1 MSSAK
6 LDKWKRRLADNETEY
21 EANLARM
28 DHREDLYQGQ
38 RRLKPLTDRDM
49 RADGALKET
58 PHVRNIIAENIESQV
73 SSVIPQPKV
82 TARRKKDEKL
92 AKLIEDMIR
101 NELDRMPMEYI
112 NDIQERT
119 VPIQGGSFYHVEW
132 DNAQR
137 THTTVGELNVT
148 ARHPKQVIPQAGV
161 YTGLGDMDFVIL
173 KLPTTRAAIRRQY
186 GVGLMDSYEEE
197 PEIRGKGE
205 DSPQKDLV
213 TLYIGYER
221 NDDGTIARYAW
232 ACDTELEDLEDY
244 QARRLRRCVQCGEVE
259 PVDGSEYVKKREM
272 VIQDPMAA
280 AIGYAPEMVE
290 ETATWH
296 TGDPCPYCGGKK
308 WRSEPE
314 DYEEIWDPII
324 TSHGTMIPGAQMVDA
339 VDENGVLIQ
348 EMKPTKIPFYKPN
361 TFPLVLQRNVSLFG
375 QLLGDS
381 DVDKIEDQQNTV
393 NRIEKKIIDRLVT
406 AGTRVCMPASAR
418 HRIDTEDQAVWYFD
432 NPADANIIRDINFT
446 GNLQYEMAYL
456 AQAYEEARQII
467 GITDSFQGRTDS
479 TATSGKAKEFAA
491 AQSAGRL
498 ESKRVMKD
506 AAYAELFRMM
516 FLFKLAYADEPRP
529 VVSQDSKGNTTY
541 DEFNRYDFLEQDAD
555 GQWYWKDGFLFSTDV
570 SAPLANNRERMW
582 QETISLFSAGC
593 FGDPAQLETLIAL
606 WTKMELL
613 HYPGAGDTRAYLEEK
628 LQAQQAQIKQ
638 QMAMQQAQMEAQM
651 QAQQTVG
658 GNVPAEVAASVEEQA
673 RQDAMAAAM
682 GGGNPEQNA
691 QMDMQALAQAVDQ
704 QAAADA
710 AAAVMGGS
718 YGA

>member
-1 MSSAK
+1 MAESRQAERSRK
-6 LDKWKRRLADNETEY
+6 LDMWQRRLSDSETEY
-21 EANLARM
+21 EALLHKM
-28 DHREDLYQGQ
+28 DHREALYRGV
-38 RRLKPLTDRDM
+38 RKLRPLTDRD
-49 RADGALKET
+49 RRGDGGAKET

-82 TARRKKDEKL
+82 TARRREDESL
-92 AKLIEDMIR
+92 AKLIEDMLR
-101 NELDRMPMEYI
+101 NELDRLPMEYL
-112 NDIQERT
+112 NDLQERT

-161 YTGLGDMDFVIL
+161 YTGLGDMDFLIL

-186 GVGLMDSYEEE
+186 GVELENSYEEE
-197 PEIRGKGE
+197 PEIRGKGD

-259 PVDGSEYVKKREM
+259 PVDGSEYVKRQEL
-272 VIQDPMAA
+272 VVQDPLSAA
-280 AIGYAPEMVE
+280 MGYPPEMVE

-296 TGDPCPYCGGKK
+296 TGDPCPVCGGRK

-314 DYEEIWDPII
+314 DYEEVWDPIV
-324 TSHGTMIPGAQMVDA
+324 TGHGHMIPGAQMVET
-339 VDENGVLIQ
+339 VDENGVLVQ
-348 EMKPTKIPFYKPN
+348 EMKPTRIPFYKPN

-381 DVDKIEDQQNTV
+381 DVDKIEDQQNTA
-393 NRIEKKIIDRLVT
+393 NRMEKKIIDRLVK

-418 HRIDTEDQAVWYFD
+418 HRLDTEDQEVWFFE
-432 NPADANIIRDINFT
+432 NPADASIIRDINFA
-446 GNLQYEMAYL
+446 GNLEYEMTYL
-456 AQAYEEARQII
+456 AQVYEEARQII

-479 TATSGKAKEFAA
+479 TATSGKAKEFSA
-491 AQSAGRL
+491 AQAAGRL

-516 FLFKLAYADEPRP
+516 FQFKLAYADEPRP
-529 VVSQDSKGNTTY
+529 VVSQDSRGNTTY
-541 DEFNRYDFLEQDAD
+541 DEFNRYDFLMRDAD
-555 GQWYWKDGFLFSTDV
+555 GQWYWNDQFLFSTDV

-593 FGDPAQLETLIAL
+593 FGDPTQLETLIAL

-613 HYPGAGDTRAYLEEK
+613 HYPGAGDTRAYLEER
-628 LQAQQAQIKQ
+628 LQAQMQQ
-638 QMAMQQAQMEAQM
+638 QMQAQM
-651 QAQQTVG
+651 QAQQAAAG
-658 GNVPAEVAASVEEQA
+658 GQIPAEVATGVEEQA
-673 RQDAMAAAM
+673 RRDAMAAAT
-682 GGGNPEQNA
+682 GGGSPGA
-691 QMDMQALAQAVDQ
+691 AAPIDTAALSQAIDQ

-710 AAAVMGGS
+710 AAAVMGGM
-718 YGA
+718 GNAT

>member
-1 MSSAK
+1 MAESRQAERSRK
-6 LDKWKRRLADNETEY
+6 LDMWQRRLSDSETEY
-21 EANLARM
+21 EALLHKM
-28 DHREDLYQGQ
+28 DHREELYQGV
-38 RRLKPLTDRDM
+38 RKLRPLTDRD
-49 RADGALKET
+49 RRGDGGAKET

-82 TARRKKDEKL
+82 TARRREDEPL
-92 AKLIEDMIR
+92 AKLIEDMLR
-101 NELDRMPMEYI
+101 NELDRLPMEYL
-112 NDIQERT
+112 NDLQERT

-186 GVGLMDSYEEE
+186 GVELENSYEEE
-197 PEIRGKGE
+197 PEIRGKGD

-259 PVDGSEYVKKREM
+259 PVDGSEYVKRQEL
-272 VIQDPMAA
+272 VVQDPLSAA
-280 AIGYAPEMVE
+280 MGYPPEMVE

-296 TGDPCPYCGGKK
+296 TGDPCPVCGGRK

-314 DYEEIWDPII
+314 DYEEVWDPIV
-324 TSHGTMIPGAQMVDA
+324 TGHGHMIPGAQMVET
-339 VDENGVLIQ
+339 VDENGVLVQ
-348 EMKPTKIPFYKPN
+348 EMKPTRIPFYKPN

-381 DVDKIEDQQNTV
+381 DVDKIEDQQNTA
-393 NRIEKKIIDRLVT
+393 NRMEKKIIDRLVK

-418 HRIDTEDQAVWYFD
+418 HRLDTEDQEVWFFE
-432 NPADANIIRDINFT
+432 NPADASIIRDINFA
-446 GNLQYEMAYL
+446 GNLEYEMTYL
-456 AQAYEEARQII
+456 AQVYEEARQII

-479 TATSGKAKEFAA
+479 TATSGKAKEFSA
-491 AQSAGRL
+491 AQAAGRL

-516 FLFKLAYADEPRP
+516 FQFKLAYADEPRP
-529 VVSQDSKGNTTY
+529 VVSQDSRGNTTY
-541 DEFNRYDFLEQDAD
+541 DEFNRYDFLMRDAD
-555 GQWYWKDGFLFSTDV
+555 GQWYWNDQFLFSTDV

-593 FGDPAQLETLIAL
+593 FGDPTQLETLIAL

-613 HYPGAGDTRAYLEEK
+613 HYPGAGDTRAYLEER
-628 LQAQQAQIKQ
+628 LQAQMQQ
-638 QMAMQQAQMEAQM
+638 QMQAQM
-651 QAQQTVG
+651 QAQQAAAG
-658 GNVPAEVAASVEEQA
+658 GQIPAEVATGVEEQA
-673 RQDAMAAAM
+673 RRDAMAAAT
-682 GGGNPEQNA
+682 GGGSPGA
-691 QMDMQALAQAVDQ
+691 AAPIDTAALSQAIDQ

-710 AAAVMGGS
+710 AAAVMGGM
-718 YGA
+718 GNAT